1 VSLEEA
7 DARSM
12 VTDIY
17 RSTLVRDV
25 LSRHAIRDVDM
36 FERVA
41 ALLDAY

>member
-1 VSLEEA
+1 
-7 DARSM
+7 M